1 MFRSIL
7 GFALFAVVAFLALKL
22 VLGLFGIVIGLA
34 MTLLVWA
41 AFGFL
46 IYLGIRIVSPSTA
59 EKIREMV
66 KGRPG
71 RLAVPG
77 QHLAGVHVHDP
88 PALRFLLADERS
100 AAGFRQAALR
110 VYPPIVYQHPREAA
124 LQCHARGRHGH
135 TAPVPDAAEAR
146 TREAQVGVR
155 DDQ

>member
-7 GFALFAVVAFLALKL
+7 GFALFAVVAFLALKI

-66 KGRPG
+66 KGRP
-71 RLAVPG
+71 
-77 QHLAGVHVHDP
+77 
-88 PALRFLLADERS
+88 AD
-100 AAGFRQAALR
+100 A
-110 VYPPIVYQHPREAA
+110 
-124 LQCHARGRHGH
+124 
-135 TAPVPDAAEAR
+135 
-146 TREAQVGVR
+146 
-155 DDQ
+155 